1 MLKKILTIMFACAL
15 CFSAVPDTVSAD
27 AWGDLEKADSSNIGG
42 YPAEADMTDD
52 ADVPDDEDEDNAC
65 SIGPEDLCVKPSKKI
80 MAKGSNFKITVAM
93 REGSIF
99 EELSDEEWDALY
111 EHDVASV
118 EFKSN
123 KPSVAKVNSK
133 GKVTAKKKG
142 NCSITTTI
150 YLIDGTAWPL
160 RTRVFVSR

>member
-1 MLKKILTIMFACAL
+1 MFKKILTMLLACSL
-15 CFSAVPDTVSAD
+15 CFSTVPATVSAGTWD
-27 AWGDLEKADSSNIGG
+27 DLEITGG
-42 YPAEADMTDD
+42 NNNESYPVEADISDE
-52 ADVPDDEDEDNAC
+52 ADVPDDEDEDDAC
-65 SIGPEDLCVKPSKKI
+65 SISPEDLCVKPAKKI
-80 MAKGSNFKITVAM
+80 MAKGSSFKITVAM
-93 REGSIF
+93 QEGSIF

-123 KPSVAKVNSK
+123 KPSVAKVNSQ

-150 YLIDGTAWPL
+150 YLVDGTAWPF

>member
-1 MLKKILTIMFACAL
+1 MK
-15 CFSAVPDTVSAD
+15 
-27 AWGDLEKADSSNIGG
+27 
-42 YPAEADMTDD
+42 PA
-52 ADVPDDEDEDNAC
+52 
-65 SIGPEDLCVKPSKKI
+65 KKI
-80 MAKGSNFKITVAM
+80 MAKGSSFKITVAM
-93 REGSIF
+93 QEGSIF

-123 KPSVAKVNSK
+123 KPSVAKVNSQ

-150 YLIDGTAWPL
+150 YLVDGTAWPF

>member
-1 MLKKILTIMFACAL
+1 MFKKTLTMLLACSMCL
-15 CFSAVPDTVSAD
+15 LAVPATVPAGVWD
-27 AWGDLEKADSSNIGG
+27 DPEEIGG
-42 YPAEADMTDD
+42 VNYESYPDEADIPDD
-52 ADVPDDEDEDNAC
+52 TAVLDDEDEDDAC
-65 SIGPEDLCVKPSKKI
+65 SIGPEDLCVKPAKKI
-80 MAKGSNFKITVAM
+80 MAKGSTFKITVAM
-93 REGSIF
+93 QEGSIF

-133 GKVTAKKKG
+133 GKITAKKKG

-150 YLIDGTAWPL
+150 YLVDGTAWPL